1 MRKVLSTSLF
11 LIIPTLIILLI
22 ILKLNIKIYKIS
34 SSSME
39 PALHLNSL
47 VVVQKIKILKVGDI
61 ISYKYSDGNSTI
73 THRITD
79 IFFIHGTYFFNT
91 KGDNNNEKDP
101 RPILEN
107 EIIGKVIL
115 SVPYVG
121 ILSFSKEK
129 PFFIMS
135 ILIGFICGISLKKM
149 NL

>member
-1 MRKVLSTSLF
+1 MRKFPTTSIF
-11 LIIPTLIILLI
+11 LIAPALIIFLI
-22 ILKLNIKIYKIS
+22 VLKLNIKIYKIS

-91 KGDNNNEKDP
+91 KTLAPNVWRYG
-101 RPILEN
+101 
-107 EIIGKVIL
+107 
-115 SVPYVG
+115 
-121 ILSFSKEK
+121 
-129 PFFIMS
+129 
-135 ILIGFICGISLKKM
+135 
-149 NL
+149 